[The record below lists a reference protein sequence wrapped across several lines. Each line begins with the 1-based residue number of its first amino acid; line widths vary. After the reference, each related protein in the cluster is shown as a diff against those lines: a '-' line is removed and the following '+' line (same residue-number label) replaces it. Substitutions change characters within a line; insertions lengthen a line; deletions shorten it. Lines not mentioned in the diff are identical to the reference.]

1 MQELD
6 LILYGDSIFESILGT
21 SVGHK
26 IGRARGIPEV
36 WSRYRGTS
44 ARKVLSITG
53 TCLPQACFCL
63 HAEGLPLLPCVG
75 KCWGGGGFGGGGWR
89 GVLSQL

>member
-26 IGRARGIPEV
+26 IGRARGIPEL

-63 HAEGLPLLPCVG
+63 HAEGYPCFHVWG
-75 KCWGGGGFGGGGWR
+75 GARVEEGSGGGG
-89 GVLSQL
+89 LSQL